1 MNCTE
6 RALLW
11 GTLPGHGSVP
21 AGWNTLTAVS
31 SDDHRTSLRGWPRCR
46 PVRLSDR
53 GVSASRLRVQAF
65 LPPALEVSQARKTT
79 STGIY
84 RVTLVPDTGE
94 ITRRKA
100 DKASPH
106 VSGRRS
112 DLEDDL
118 GLPAFHFAVRAGGEK
133 APFHGY
139 HQCQFLL

>member
-1 MNCTE
+1 MTTGRLCG
-6 RALLW
+6 A
-11 GTLPGHGSVP
+11 GPAAGPSVCQ
-21 AGWNTLTAVS
+21 TAAS
-31 SDDHRTSLRGWPRCR
+31 
-46 PVRLSDR
+46 VRLA
-53 GVSASRLRVQAF
+53 SACRLSF
-65 LPPALEVSQARKTT
+65 PPALEVSQARKTT

-84 RVTLVPDTGE
+84 RVTLVPDIGE